1 MEDYDIYCWCILAA
15 AAGKAKV
22 HWLSIKVDSLNFRA
36 LWKQISTEMFTAT
49 LTYFSDPWL
58 EGLEGLEGLWR
69 SVSERLGAR
78 DGSTVGLGGTLGC
91 VYVVS
96 GMHHILPCKAVIL
109 HPGHHLTADVEHNT
123 ADVACRIL

>member
-1 MEDYDIYCWCILAA
+1 MWHVVYKGSKDGGGGVRAPW
-15 AAGKAKV
+15 
-22 HWLSIKVDSLNFRA
+22 DSR
-36 LWKQISTEMFTAT
+36 
-49 LTYFSDPWL
+49 
-58 EGLEGLEGLWR
+58 
-69 SVSERLGAR
+69 GA
-78 DGSTVGLGGTLGC
+78 TVGLGGTLGC